1 MKKAT
6 NESVI
11 IARHINT
18 FLNEYVPSQKSS
30 SSHTLKSYR
39 YALTLYIGF
48 LETEKRIKVENLC
61 SGCFNRKIIEEW
73 LQWLMEQRGC
83 SPETCNNRLA
93 SLRVFLKYL
102 GSKEISLLYLSE
114 EATRIP
120 RKKEARKKV
129 KGMSKKAVQILL
141 SVPDVSTKAGRRDLA
156 LMIIIYS
163 TAARI
168 DEILSLKI
176 EQLNLDAEKP
186 SATIIGKGNKIRT
199 LYLLPKAVAHLK
211 KYLKEFHGDTPNPEA
226 YVFYS
231 RNSGIHGKMSQTAIS
246 KQLKK
251 HARTAHK
258 IYDEVPRNLH
268 AHQLRHAKAS
278 HWLEDGMN
286 IVQISFLL
294 GHEQLQ
300 TTMIYLDITMDQKLK
315 ALATLE
321 DENDKKVS
329 KKWKNVKGGLAEFCG
344 VKLMKK

>member
-6 NESVI
+6 NESTI
-11 IARHINT
+11 MARHINV
-18 FLNEYVPSQKSS
+18 FLNEYVYSQKTHSN
-30 SSHTLKSYR
+30 HTLKSYQ

-48 LETEKRIKVENLC
+48 LETEKGISAERLC
-61 SGCFNRKIIEEW
+61 GACFSREIIEEW
-73 LQWLMEQRGC
+73 LQWLMKQRDC

-102 GSKEISLLYLSE
+102 GSREISLLYLSE
-114 EATRIP
+114 EATGIP
-120 RKKEARKKV
+120 RKKEVRKKI
-129 KGMSKKAVQILL
+129 KGMSKKAIQALF
-141 SVPDVSTKAGRRDLA
+141 SVPDLLTKAGRRDLT

-163 TAARI
+163 TAARM
-168 DEILSLKI
+168 DEILSLTA
-176 EQLNLDAEKP
+176 EQLHLDAEKP
-186 SATIIGKGNKIRT
+186 NITIIGKGNKIRT
-199 LYLLPKAVAHLK
+199 AYLLPKAVAHLK
-211 KYLKEFHGDTPNPEA
+211 KYMKEFHGDILNPKA

-231 RNSGIHGKMSQTAIS
+231 RNAGVHGKMSQTAVN

-251 HARTAHK
+251 HAKTSHEMCN
-258 IYDEVPRNLH
+258 EVPLDLH

-300 TTMIYLDITMDQKLK
+300 TTMKYLDITLEQELK

-321 DENDKKVS
+321 DERDKKVS
-329 KKWKNVKGGLAEFCG
+329 KKWKNAKGKLAKFCG
-344 VKLMKK
+344 VKSMKR

>member
-11 IARHINT
+11 IARHINA
-18 FLNEYVPSQKSS
+18 FLNEYVPSQKTRSS
-30 SSHTLKSYR
+30 QTLKSYQ
-39 YALTLYIGF
+39 YALALYIGF
-48 LETEKRIKVENLC
+48 LETEKGICTESLC
-61 SGCFNRKIIEEW
+61 GGCFNRMTIEEW
-73 LQWLMEQRGC
+73 LQWLMEQRGS

-93 SLRVFLKYL
+93 SLRAFLKYL
-102 GSKEISLLYLSE
+102 GSRDISLLYLSE

-120 RKKEARKKV
+120 RKKEIRKKV
-129 KGMSKKAVQILL
+129 KGISKKAVQALL
-141 SVPDVSTKAGRRDLA
+141 SVPDLTTKVGRRDLA

-176 EQLNLDAEKP
+176 EHLRLDAEKP
-186 SATIIGKGNKIRT
+186 NVTIIGKGSKIRT
-199 LYLLPKAVAHLK
+199 MYLLPKAVAHLK

-231 RNSGIHGKMSQTAIS
+231 RNTGLQGKMSQTAVN

-251 HARTAHK
+251 HARAAHE
-258 IYDEVPRNLH
+258 ICNEVPRDIH

-286 IVQISFLL
+286 IVQISFML

-300 TTMIYLDITMDQKLK
+300 TTMVYLDITIEQELK

-321 DENDKKVS
+321 DENDKKIS
-329 KKWKNVKGGLAEFCG
+329 KKWKNTKGGLAGFCG
-344 VKLMKK
+344 VKSMKK

>member
-11 IARHINT
+11 IARHIHA
-18 FLNEYVPSQKSS
+18 FLNEYVPSQKSH
-30 SSHTLKSYR
+30 SSHTLKSYQ

-48 LETEKRIKVENLC
+48 LDTEKGIHPENLF
-61 SGCFNRKIIEEW
+61 SGCFSRTTIEEW
-73 LQWLMEQRGC
+73 LQWLMEQRGS

-93 SLRVFLKYL
+93 SLRAFLKYL
-102 GSKEISLLYLSE
+102 GSKDISLLYLSE
-114 EATRIP
+114 DATRIP
-120 RKKEARKKV
+120 RKKEIRKKV
-129 KGMSKKAVQILL
+129 KGMSKKAVQSLL
-141 SVPDVSTKAGRRDLA
+141 SVPDLLTKAGRRDLA
-156 LMIIIYS
+156 LMIILYS
-163 TAARI
+163 TAARM

-176 EQLNLDAEKP
+176 EQLHLDAEKP
-186 SATIIGKGNKIRT
+186 NVTLIGKGSKIRT
-199 LYLLPKAVAHLK
+199 MYLLPKAVAHVK

-231 RNSGIHGKMSQTAIS
+231 RNAGSHGKMSQTAVN

-251 HARTAHK
+251 HARTAQEMC
-258 IYDEVPRNLH
+258 DDVPLDIH

-300 TTMIYLDITMDQKLK
+300 TTMVYIDVTLEQELK
-315 ALATLE
+315 ALVTLE

-329 KKWKNVKGGLAEFCG
+329 RKWKNAKGGLAEFCG
-344 VKLMKK
+344 VKSMKK

>member
-18 FLNEYVPSQKSS
+18 FLNEYVPSQKSRS
-30 SSHTLKSYR
+30 NHTLKSYQ
-39 YALTLYIGF
+39 YALALYVTF
-48 LETEKRIKVENLC
+48 LETEKGISAESLCDVCFSRI
-61 SGCFNRKIIEEW
+61 IIEEW
-73 LQWLMEQRGC
+73 LQWLMELRGC

-93 SLRVFLKYL
+93 SLRAFLKYM
-102 GSKEISLLYLSE
+102 GSREVRLLYLSE

-120 RKKEARKKV
+120 RKKEVGKRI
-129 KGMSKKAVQILL
+129 KGMSKKAVQVLL
-141 SVPDVSTKAGRRDLA
+141 SVPDLSQKTGRRDLSF
-156 LMIIIYS
+156 MIIIYS
-163 TAARI
+163 TAARM
-168 DEILSLKI
+168 DEILSLKTK
-176 EQLNLDAEKP
+176 QLHLDAEKP
-186 SATIIGKGNKIRT
+186 NVTIIGKGSKIRT

-211 KYLKEFHGDTPNPEA
+211 KYLKEFHGDTSDPEA

-231 RNSGIHGKMSQTAIS
+231 RNTGLYGKMSQTAVS

-251 HARTAHK
+251 HARAAHE
-258 IYDEVPRNLH
+258 ICDEVPRDLH

-300 TTMIYLDITMDQKLK
+300 TTMIYMDITLEQELK

-329 KKWKNVKGGLAEFCG
+329 KKWKNQKGGLAEFCG
-344 VKLMKK
+344 VKSMKK

>member
-11 IARHINT
+11 IARHINA
-18 FLNEYVPSQKSS
+18 FLNEYVPSQKSHS
-30 SSHTLKSYR
+30 SQTLKSYH

-48 LETEKRIKVENLC
+48 LETEKGISAESL
-61 SGCFNRKIIEEW
+61 SGGCFSRRIIEEW

-102 GSKEISLLYLSE
+102 GSRNVSLLYISE
-114 EATRIP
+114 DATRIP
-120 RKKEARKKV
+120 RKKEVRKKV
-129 KGMSKKAVQILL
+129 KGMSKKAVQVLL
-141 SVPDVSTKAGRRDLA
+141 SVPDLSTKAGRRDLA

-163 TAARI
+163 TAARM
-168 DEILSLKI
+168 DEILSLKTG
-176 EQLNLDAEKP
+176 QLHLDAEKP
-186 SATIIGKGNKIRT
+186 NVTVVGKGSKIRT

-211 KYLKEFHGDTPNPEA
+211 KYLKEFHGDTPNLEA

-231 RNSGIHGKMSQTAIS
+231 RNTGLHGKMSQPAIN

-251 HARTAHK
+251 HARVAHEM
-258 IYDEVPRNLH
+258 YDEVPLDLH

-300 TTMIYLDITMDQKLK
+300 TTMVYLDITLEEELK
-315 ALATLE
+315 ALVTLE

-329 KKWKNVKGGLAEFCG
+329 KKWKNAKGGLAEFCG
-344 VKLMKK
+344 VRAMKK

>member
-11 IARHINT
+11 IAGHINI
-18 FLNEYVPSQKSS
+18 FLNEYVPSQKSH
-30 SSHTLKSYR
+30 SSHTLKSYQ
-39 YALTLYIGF
+39 YALVLYIGF
-48 LETEKRIKVENLC
+48 LETEKGIRVESLC
-61 SGCFNRKIIEEW
+61 GKCFSRTIIEEW
-73 LQWLMEQRGC
+73 LQWLMEKRGC

-102 GSKEISLLYLSE
+102 GSREILMLYLYE
-114 EATRIP
+114 DATRIP
-120 RKKEARKKV
+120 RKKEVRKKV
-129 KGMSKKAVQILL
+129 KGMSKKAVQVLL
-141 SVPDVSTKAGRRDLA
+141 SVPDLSTKAGRRDLT
-156 LMIIIYS
+156 LMVIIYN
-163 TAARI
+163 TATRI

-176 EQLNLDAEKP
+176 EQLHLDMQKP
-186 SATIIGKGNKIRT
+186 NITIIGKGNKIRT

-211 KYLKEFHGDTPNPEA
+211 KYLNEFHDDTPNPKA

-231 RNSGIHGKMSQTAIS
+231 RNIGSHGKMSQTAVN

-251 HARTAHK
+251 HAGAAHR
-258 IYDEVPRNLH
+258 ICDDVPRDLH

-286 IVQISFLL
+286 TVQISFLL

-300 TTMIYLDITMDQKLK
+300 TTRVYLDITREQEFK

-329 KKWKNVKGGLAEFCG
+329 KKWKNLKGGLAAFCG
-344 VKLMKK
+344 VKSMKK

>member
-11 IARHINT
+11 IARHINA
-18 FLNEYVPSQKSS
+18 FLNKYVPSQKSR
-30 SSHTLKSYR
+30 SSHTLKSYE
-39 YALTLYIGF
+39 YALALYIGF
-48 LETEKRIKVENLC
+48 LETEKGISAESLC
-61 SGCFNRKIIEEW
+61 GECFNRTIIEEW
-73 LQWLMEQRGC
+73 LQWLMELRGS

-93 SLRVFLKYL
+93 SLRAFLKYL
-102 GSKEISLLYLSE
+102 GSKEILLLYLAE
-114 EATRIP
+114 DATRIP
-120 RKKEARKKV
+120 RKKEVRKNV
-129 KGMSKKAVQILL
+129 IGMSKKAVQALL
-141 SVPDVSTKAGRRDLA
+141 SVPNLSTKAGRRDLS

-168 DEILSLKI
+168 DEILSLKT
-176 EQLNLDAEKP
+176 EQLHLDAEKP
-186 SATIIGKGNKIRT
+186 NVTVIGKGSKIRT

-211 KYLKEFHGDTPNPEA
+211 KYLKEFHGDTPNPKA

-231 RNSGIHGKMSQTAIS
+231 RNTGSHGKMSQTAVN

-251 HARTAHK
+251 HARTA
-258 IYDEVPRNLH
+258 YEMCDEVPRGLH

-300 TTMIYLDITMDQKLK
+300 TTMVYIDITIEQELE

-329 KKWKNVKGGLAEFCG
+329 KKWKNDKGGLAEFCG
-344 VKLMKK
+344 VKSMKK

>member
-6 NESVI
+6 NESAM
-11 IARHINT
+11 IARHINV
-18 FLNEYVPSQKSS
+18 FLNEYVPSQKTH
-30 SSHTLKSYR
+30 SSHTLKSYQ

-48 LETEKRIKVENLC
+48 LEVEKGISAERL
-61 SGCFNRKIIEEW
+61 SGACFSRKTIESW

-83 SPETCNNRLA
+83 GPESCNNRLA

-102 GSKEISLLYLSE
+102 ASREISLLYLSE
-114 EATRIP
+114 DATGIP
-120 RKKEARKKV
+120 RKKEVRKKI
-129 KGMSKKAVQILL
+129 KGMSKKAVQVLL
-141 SVPDVSTKAGRRDLA
+141 SAPDLSTKAGRRDLA

-163 TAARI
+163 TAARM

-176 EQLNLDAEKP
+176 EQLHLDAEKP
-186 SATIIGKGNKIRT
+186 NVTIIGKGSKIRT
-199 LYLLPKAVAHLK
+199 MYLLPKAVAHLK
-211 KYLKEFHGDTPNPEA
+211 KYLKEFHGDNLNQEA

-231 RNSGIHGKMSQTAIS
+231 RNAGAHGKISQTAVN

-251 HARTAHK
+251 HAKAAHEMC
-258 IYDEVPRNLH
+258 DEVPLDLH

-286 IVQISFLL
+286 IVQISLLL

-300 TTMIYLDITMDQKLK
+300 TTMVYIDITLEQELK

-321 DENDKKVS
+321 DESDKKVS
-329 KKWKNVKGGLAEFCG
+329 KKWKNAKGELARLCG
-344 VKLMKK
+344 VKSMKK

>member
-18 FLNEYVPSQKSS
+18 FLNEYVPSQKSR
-30 SSHTLKSYR
+30 SSHTLKSYQ
-39 YALTLYIGF
+39 YALALYIGF
-48 LETEKRIKVENLC
+48 LETQKQISSESLC
-61 SGCFNRKIIEEW
+61 GECFSRTIIEEW
-73 LQWLMEQRGC
+73 LRWLMELRGC

-93 SLRVFLKYL
+93 SLRAFLRYI
-102 GSKEISLLYLSE
+102 GSREISLLYLYEDAS
-114 EATRIP
+114 RIP
-120 RKKEARKKV
+120 RKKEVRKRV
-129 KGMSKKAVQILL
+129 KGMSKKAVQVLL
-141 SVPDVSTKAGRRDLA
+141 SIPDLSKKTGRRDLA
-156 LMIIIYS
+156 LMVFIYS
-163 TAARI
+163 TAARL
-168 DEILSLKI
+168 DETLSLKT
-176 EQLNLDAEKP
+176 ERLHLDAEKP
-186 SATIIGKGNKIRT
+186 NVTIIGKGGKIRT

-211 KYLKEFHGDTPNPEA
+211 KYLKEFHGDTPDPEA

-231 RNSGIHGKMSQTAIS
+231 RNTGAFGKMSQTAVN

-251 HARTAHK
+251 HSRAAHEMC
-258 IYDEVPRNLH
+258 YEVPRDIH

-300 TTMIYLDITMDQKLK
+300 TTMVYMDITLEQELK

-321 DENDKKVS
+321 DDNDKKVS
-329 KKWKNVKGGLAEFCG
+329 KKWKNANGLAEFCG
-344 VKLMKK
+344 VKSIKK